1 MDNMIRIVNRTYT
14 GLACGETLEILAD
27 TEEDI
32 LALGRDVSDGY
43 DSVKAGPGS
52 IARVV
57 GFGATYELS
66 PSGAWVKG

>member
-1 MDNMIRIVNRTYT
+1 MAIRIMKRTHT
-14 GLACGETLEILAD
+14 GLFCGEVLEILAD

-32 LALGRDVSDGY
+32 LVLGRDVNDGF
-43 DSVKAGPGS
+43 DRVKAGPGS

-57 GFGATYELS
+57 GFGPTYELS

>member
-32 LALGRDVSDGY
+32 LALGRDVNDGY

-52 IARVV
+52 TAHTA
-57 GFGATYELS
+57 GFGEIYELS
-66 PSGAWVKG
+66 PAGIWVKL